1 MYFQFISRSVWGIFA
16 SATLALILIFL
27 TFFSLEP
34 TVGRAIATNIKQ
46 TQVVNAEISFL
57 ATSSITML
65 PQIAGIT
72 GGNSSGSSTVRVLTN
87 NTTGYNIT
95 IAFSSTT
102 AMTRNGA
109 GGSIRN
115 YNPTT
120 INVPDFTFANEV
132 FGQFAYTIR
141 ASTTADMDQSFKDSG
156 AACNTSTAD
165 APTKCWLNPST
176 TAKTIVNRTTATLA
190 SGATTTI
197 GFRVNIPSNP
207 VPSIQQG
214 TYVATATL
222 TAVVNP

>member
-1 MYFQFISRSVWGIFA
+1 MHYQFIGHSVWSSFV
-16 SATLALILIFL
+16 SATLALLLILL

-34 TVGRAIATNIKQ
+34 TVGRAISTNIKQ
-46 TQVVNAEISFL
+46 TQVVTAEISFL

-87 NTTGYNIT
+87 NATGYNMT
-95 IAFSSTT
+95 MLFSSTT
-102 AMTRNGA
+102 AMGRNGG

-115 YNPTT
+115 YNPSTV
-120 INVPDFTFANEV
+120 NVPDFTFANEV

-141 ASTTADMDQSFKDSG
+141 ASTTADMDQSFKDTG
-156 AACNTSTAD
+156 AACNSGSGDVA
-165 APTKCWLNPST
+165 TKCWLNPST
-176 TAKTIVNRTTATLA
+176 TAKTIINRTTATQS

-207 VPSIQQG
+207 VPAIQQG